1 MGKVILED
9 IPWEVEE
16 EIFLK
21 KLHLE
26 KGSEDAQRVR
36 ELLEEAKKVGHPR
49 GMYRVAYI
57 DKKGENEVT
66 IEGITF
72 NSKVLR
78 TNLENA
84 YRVFPFVVT
93 SGTELEEWSNR
104 FEEDMLKAFWVA
116 EIKEWAMRQAMS
128 YLLENLK
135 EEFHPGKVAAMNPG
149 SLSDWPM
156 EEQKKLFALLGDP
169 EKEVGVKL
177 TDSYLM
183 VPIKSVS
190 GIWFPTKVNFENC
203 QLCSRENCPGRRASY
218 DENLARKYQ
227 VKA

>member
-1 MGKVILED
+1 VEKVILED

-16 EIFLK
+16 ENFLK
-21 KLHLE
+21 KFHLK

-36 ELLEEAKKVGHPR
+36 DLLKEAKKVGHPR
-49 GMYRVAYI
+49 GMYHVAYI

-78 TNLENA
+78 TNLEDI

-93 SGTELEEWSNR
+93 SGKELEEWSNQ
-104 FEEDMLKAFWVA
+104 FEDMLETFWVA
-116 EIKEWAMRQAMS
+116 EIKEWALKQAMH
-128 YLLENLK
+128 YMLENLK
-135 EEFHPGKVAAMNPG
+135 EKFHLDKVAAMNPG
-149 SLSDWPM
+149 SLPDWPM
-156 EEQKKLFALLGDP
+156 EEQKKLFVLLGNP
-169 EKEVGVKL
+169 EREVGVKL

-183 VPIKSVS
+183 IPIKSVS
-190 GIWFPTKVNFENC
+190 GIWFPTKADFENC
-203 QLCSRENCPGRRASY
+203 QLCSRENCPGRRAPY
-218 DENLARKYQ
+218 DEKLTRKYQ